1 MTNEWRVADN
11 MESSGWILLNP
22 ESICIIVT
30 ITSYLGN
37 WGKIVSL
44 DNSVCW
50 NSTKVW
56 EKKRKSGREKIL
68 NFGNH
73 IIEIPVAQTC

>member
-1 MTNEWRVADN
+1 
-11 MESSGWILLNP
+11 MESSGWILSSP
-22 ESICIIVT
+22 ESICIIGTV
-30 ITSYLGN
+30 ISYLGN
-37 WGKIVSL
+37 WGKIVNL
-44 DNSVCW
+44 GNGVCW

-73 IIEIPVAQTC
+73 IIEISAAQTC

>member
-22 ESICIIVT
+22 ESICIIGNV
-30 ITSYLGN
+30 TSYLGN
-37 WGKIVSL
+37 WGKIVNL
-44 DNSVCW
+44 GNGVYW

-73 IIEIPVAQTC
+73 IIEISAAQTC

>member
-1 MTNEWRVADN
+1 
-11 MESSGWILLNP
+11 MESSGGILLNP
-22 ESICIIVT
+22 ESICIIGT
-30 ITSYLGN
+30 ITSYLRN
-37 WGKIVSL
+37 WGKTVNL
-44 DNSVCW
+44 GNGVCW

-73 IIEIPVAQTC
+73 IIEISTAQTC